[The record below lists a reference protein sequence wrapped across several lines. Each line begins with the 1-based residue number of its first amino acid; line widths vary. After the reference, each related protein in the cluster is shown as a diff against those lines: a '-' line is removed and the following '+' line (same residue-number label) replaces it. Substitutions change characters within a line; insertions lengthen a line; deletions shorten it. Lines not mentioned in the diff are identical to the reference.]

1 LTDIEQAIGI
11 RQSAT
16 VNRHGGESKMDVGT
30 AKKLI
35 EKNLSYDEVKRLTVK
50 LVQHAS
56 PQTELLEAEPQVLTL
71 IREVI
76 KPELERSG
84 LKPVLDRMG
93 NLIVHVK
100 GRTRNERLLL
110 VGYAMNAAPST
121 MQNPYSGEIV
131 DGAPYKLDGEC
142 VWGRGACEQKG
153 SLAAM
158 MAAIKLVG
166 ASKVEL
172 PSDLYFVVST
182 AGETG
187 RHDSLAFVLDHG
199 SVEADWC
206 VIDGPP
212 EIQLGNKGRV
222 DVLVTVKGKQ
232 AHSSRPWEGINAI
245 DGAMKVLDKLK
256 PLMPY
261 PEAKSHPELGK
272 VSLTPNA
279 IESFP
284 KATHT
289 IQSECRIMFDR
300 RLLPRDDP
308 AHAIQQMKDS
318 IGKIEPFEIDVAPR
332 DFMYPSEVAKDAE
345 VVRALEHAIRSMLG
359 YEPQFSFSTAANDTG
374 LFNFRGLQAINYGSR
389 DIRFQHTDHDLV
401 PVGNV
406 FNAAKVFAFL
416 AIHR

>member
-1 LTDIEQAIGI
+1 
-11 RQSAT
+11 
-16 VNRHGGESKMDVGT
+16 
-30 AKKLI
+30 
-35 EKNLSYDEVKRLTVK
+35 
-50 LVQHAS
+50 VQYAS
-56 PQTELLEAEPQVLTL
+56 PQTERLEAEPQVLAL

-76 KPELERSG
+76 KPELEQSN
-84 LKPVLDRMG
+84 LKPFVDKMG
-93 NLIVHVK
+93 NLILHLK
-100 GRTRNERLLL
+100 GRTRNDRLIL
-110 VGYAMNAAPST
+110 VGYAMCAAPST

-158 MAAIKLVG
+158 MAAIKFIG
-166 ASKVEL
+166 ATKMEL

-187 RHDSLAFVLDHG
+187 RHDSLAYVLDQG
-199 SVEADWC
+199 KVEAEWC
-206 VIDGPP
+206 IIDGPP

-222 DVLVTVKGKQ
+222 DVCVTVRGKQ

-245 DGAMKVLDKLK
+245 DGAVRVLEKLK

-261 PEAKSHPELGK
+261 PETKSHPELGK

-300 RLLPRDDP
+300 RLLPGDDP
-308 AHAIQQMKDS
+308 EKAIGQMKTA
-318 IGKIEPFEIDVAPR
+318 IGRIEPFAVEVQPR
-332 DFMYPSEVAKDAE
+332 DFMYPSEVGKDAE
-345 VVRALEHAIRSMLG
+345 VVRALEHGIRTMLG
-359 YEPQFSFSTAANDTG
+359 YEPKFSFSTAANDTG
-374 LFNFRGLQAINYGSR
+374 LFNFRGIQAINYGSR

-401 PVGNV
+401 SVNNV

-416 AIHR
+416 AVHR

>member
-1 LTDIEQAIGI
+1 VDAQ
-11 RQSAT
+11 
-16 VNRHGGESKMDVGT
+16 T
-30 AKKLI
+30 AKKI
-35 EKNLSYDEVKRLTVK
+35 IDKNLQYDETKRLLVK
-50 LVQHAS
+50 LLQHPS
-56 PQTELLEAEPQVLTL
+56 PQTELLESEPAVLAL
-71 IREVI
+71 ISDVI
-76 KPELERSG
+76 RPELEQAG
-84 LKPVLDRMG
+84 LHPAIDRKG
-93 NLIVHVK
+93 NLVLRLN
-100 GRTRNERLLL
+100 GREPRDRLML

-153 SLAAM
+153 SLVAMLAALRF
-158 MAAIKLVG
+158 IG
-166 ASKVEL
+166 RNRVEL

-187 RHDSLAFVLDHG
+187 RHDSLAHVLDHDN
-199 SVEADWC
+199 VEAEWC

-212 EIQLGNKGRV
+212 EVQLGNKGRV
-222 DVLVTVKGKQ
+222 DVLVTIKGKQ

-245 DGAMKVLDKLK
+245 EGAMKVLEKLK

-261 PEAKSHPELGK
+261 PEDKAHPDLGK

-300 RLLPRDDP
+300 RLLPGDDP
-308 AHAIQQMKDS
+308 RKAIQQMERA
-318 IGKIEPFEIDVAPR
+318 IGKIEPFEIEVRPR
-332 DFMYPSEVAKDAE
+332 DFMYPSEVQKDAD
-345 VVRALEHAIRSMLG
+345 VVQALEAAIRTMLG
-359 YEPQFSFSTAANDTG
+359 QQPAYSFSTAANDTG
-374 LFNFRGLQAINYGSR
+374 LFNFRGIQAINYGSR

-401 PVGNV
+401 SVGKV
-406 FNAAKVFAFL
+406 FDAAKVFAFL

>member
-1 LTDIEQAIGI
+1 MEAQI
-11 RQSAT
+11 
-16 VNRHGGESKMDVGT
+16 

-35 EKNLSYDEVKRLTVK
+35 EKNLQYDEVKRLAVK

-56 PQTELLEAEPQVLTL
+56 PQTAKLEAEPQVLAL
-71 IREVI
+71 ISEVV
-76 KPELERSG
+76 KPELERAG
-84 LKPVLDRMG
+84 LHPFIDKIG
-93 NLIVHVK
+93 NLVLQIK
-100 GRTRNERLLL
+100 GREPSGRLML

-121 MQNPYSGEIV
+121 MANPYSGEIV
-131 DGAPYKLDGEC
+131 DGAPYTLDGEC

-158 MAAIKLVG
+158 MAALCFIGLTK
-166 ASKVEL
+166 AEL

-187 RHDSLAFVLDHG
+187 RHDSLAYVLDHG
-199 SVEADWC
+199 NVNADWC
-206 VIDGPP
+206 IIDGPP

-245 DGAMKVLDKLK
+245 DGAMNVLQKLQ

-261 PEAKSHPELGK
+261 PETRVHPELGK

-300 RLLPRDDP
+300 RLLPGDDP
-308 AHAIQQMKDS
+308 VKAIEQMRDA
-318 IGKIEPFEIDVAPR
+318 IGKIDPFEITVEPR
-332 DFMYPSEVAKDAE
+332 DFMYPSEIGKDAE
-345 VVRALEHAIRSMLG
+345 VVEALEQGIRTMLG
-359 YEPQFSFSTAANDTG
+359 YEPRFSFSTAANDTG
-374 LFNFRGLQAINYGSR
+374 LFNFRGIQAINYGAR

-401 PVGNV
+401 AVNNV

>member
-1 LTDIEQAIGI
+1 
-11 RQSAT
+11 
-16 VNRHGGESKMDVGT
+16 MDAGT

-50 LVQHAS
+50 LVQCPS
-56 PQTELLEAEPQVLTL
+56 PQTELLESEPQVLAL
-71 IREVI
+71 IRNVI
-76 KPELERSG
+76 KPELEQSG
-84 LKPVLDRMG
+84 LKPFVDKQG
-93 NLIVHVK
+93 NLILHIK
-100 GRTRNERLLL
+100 GRQNSDRLIL
-110 VGYAMNAAPST
+110 VGYGMCAAPST

-158 MAAIKLVG
+158 LTAMKFIG

-187 RHDSLAFVLDHG
+187 RHNSLAYVLDHG
-199 SVEADWC
+199 GVQADWC
-206 VIDGPP
+206 IIDGPP

-222 DVLVTVKGKQ
+222 DVLVIVRGKQ
-232 AHSSRPWEGINAI
+232 AHSSRPWEGVNAI
-245 DGAMKVLDKLK
+245 EGAMKVLEKLQR
-256 PLMPY
+256 LMPY
-261 PEAKSHPELGK
+261 PEEKSHPELGK

-300 RLLPRDDP
+300 RLLPGDDP
-308 AHAIQQMKDS
+308 NKAVQQMKDG
-318 IGKIEPFEIDVAPR
+318 IGAIEPFEVVVEPR
-332 DFMYPSEVAKDAE
+332 DFMYPSEVAKDAD
-345 VVRALEHAIRSMLG
+345 VVGALENGIRTMLG
-359 YEPQFSFSTAANDTG
+359 YEPKFCFSTAANDTG
-374 LFNFRGLQAINYGSR
+374 LFNFRGIQAINYGSR

-401 PVGNV
+401 SVVNV

>member
-1 LTDIEQAIGI
+1 MEAQI
-11 RQSAT
+11 
-16 VNRHGGESKMDVGT
+16 

-35 EKNLSYDEVKRLTVK
+35 EKNLQYDEVKRLAVK
-50 LVQHAS
+50 LVQHPS
-56 PQTELLEAEPQVLTL
+56 PQTPLLEAEPQVLAL
-71 IREVI
+71 ISDVV
-76 KPELERSG
+76 KPELERAG
-84 LKPVLDRMG
+84 LHPFIDKTG
-93 NLIVHVK
+93 NLVLHIK
-100 GRTRNERLLL
+100 GREARGRLLL

-121 MQNPYSGEIV
+121 MRNPYSGQIV

-158 MAAIKLVG
+158 MAAVRFIGLT
-166 ASKVEL
+166 KVEL
-172 PSDLYFVVST
+172 PSDLHFVVST

-187 RHDSLAFVLDHG
+187 RHDSLAHVLDHDNIN
-199 SVEADWC
+199 ADWC

-212 EIQLGNKGRV
+212 QIQLGNKGRV
-222 DVLVTVKGKQ
+222 DVLVAVKGKQ
-232 AHSSRPWEGINAI
+232 AHSSRPWEGVNAI
-245 DGAMKVLDKLK
+245 EGAMQVLQKLE

-261 PEAKSHPELGK
+261 PEARAHSELGK

-289 IQSECRIMFDR
+289 IQSECRMMFDR
-300 RLLPRDDP
+300 RLLPGDDP
-308 AHAIQQMKDS
+308 AKAIRQMKEA
-318 IGKIEPFEIDVAPR
+318 IGRIDPFEIEVEPR

-345 VVRALEHAIRSMLG
+345 VVQALEQAIRTMLG
-359 YEPQFSFSTAANDTG
+359 YEPEFSYSTAANDTG
-374 LFNFRGLQAINYGSR
+374 LFNFRGIQAINYGAR

-401 PVGNV
+401 ALNNV

-416 AIHR
+416 GIHR

>member
-1 LTDIEQAIGI
+1 M
-11 RQSAT
+11 
-16 VNRHGGESKMDVGT
+16 MDAGT

-50 LVQHAS
+50 LVRHAS
-56 PQTELLEAEPQVLTL
+56 PQTELLEAEPQVLAL
-71 IREVI
+71 VNDVI
-76 KPELERSG
+76 KPELEQLG
-84 LKPVLDRMG
+84 LKPAIDRMG
-93 NLIVHVK
+93 NLILHLK
-100 GRTRNERLLL
+100 GRTRNERLML
-110 VGYAMNAAPST
+110 VGYAMCAAPST

-131 DGAPYKLDGEC
+131 DGAPYKLGGEC

-158 MAAIKLVG
+158 MGALKFIG

-206 VIDGPP
+206 IIDGPP

-222 DVLVTVKGKQ
+222 DILVTVKGKQ

-256 PLMPY
+256 SLMPY
-261 PEAKSHPELGK
+261 PESKSHAELGK

-300 RLLPRDDP
+300 RLLPGDDP
-308 AHAIQQMKDS
+308 ANAIQQMKDA
-318 IGKIEPFEIDVAPR
+318 IGKIAPFEIEITPR
-332 DFMYPSEVAKDAE
+332 DFMYPSEVGKDAE
-345 VVRALEHAIRSMLG
+345 VVRALEHGIRTMLG
-359 YEPQFSFSTAANDTG
+359 YEPNFSFSTAANDTG
-374 LFNFRGLQAINYGSR
+374 LFNFRGIQAINYGSR
-389 DIRFQHTDHDLV
+389 DIRFQHTDHELV
-401 PVGNV
+401 SVGSV
-406 FNAAKVFAFL
+406 FNVAKVFAFL
-416 AIHR
+416 GIHR

>member
-1 LTDIEQAIGI
+1 
-11 RQSAT
+11 
-16 VNRHGGESKMDVGT
+16 MDAGT

-35 EKNLSYDEVKRLTVK
+35 EKNLSYDEAKRLTVK

-56 PQTELLEAEPQVLTL
+56 PQTELLEAEPQVLAL
-71 IREVI
+71 IRDVI
-76 KPELERSG
+76 KPELEQSS
-84 LKPVLDRMG
+84 LKPFVDKMG
-93 NLIVHVK
+93 NLILHLR
-100 GRTRNERLLL
+100 GRAHSDRLML
-110 VGYAMNAAPST
+110 VGYAMCAAPST

-142 VWGRGACEQKG
+142 VWGRGGCEQKG

-158 MAAIKLVG
+158 MTAIKFIG

-187 RHDSLAFVLDHG
+187 RHDSLAYVLDHG
-199 SVEADWC
+199 NVEADWC

-222 DVLVTVKGKQ
+222 DVLVIVRGKQ

-256 PLMPY
+256 SLMPY

-300 RLLPRDDP
+300 RLLPGDDP
-308 AHAIQQMKDS
+308 GKAIKQMKDA
-318 IGKIEPFEIDVAPR
+318 IGTIEPFEIKIEPR
-332 DFMYPSEVAKDAE
+332 DFMYPSEVGKDAE
-345 VVRALEHAIRSMLG
+345 GVGALEHAIRSMLG

-374 LFNFRGLQAINYGSR
+374 LFNFRGIQAINYGAR

-401 PVGNV
+401 SVGSV